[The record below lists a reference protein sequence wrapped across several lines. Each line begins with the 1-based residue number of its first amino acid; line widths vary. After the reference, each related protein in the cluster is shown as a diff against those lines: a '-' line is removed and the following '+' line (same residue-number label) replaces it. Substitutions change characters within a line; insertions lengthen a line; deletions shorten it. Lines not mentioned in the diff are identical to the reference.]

1 MADQVEIKEVEIKEA
16 IADPTA
22 LGITSFGLSLFV
34 LSFYNAG
41 IVGANAMSVIVPMAL
56 VTALI
61 HWFATW
67 YGFRKNELFT
77 AVVFGIYGMFWA
89 CYALINIG
97 VAAKLFELDATT
109 LLLFLIVYTIF
120 TFYVFIATLVT
131 NRIVIITLFFLL
143 IVFLLLDFGVA
154 GNNATLLKW
163 GGYVGMFDGLL
174 ALYIS
179 AMILLNTMYGKT
191 ILPAG
196 ILKK

>member
-1 MADQVEIKEVEIKEA
+1 VEEQVEFKEA

-41 IVGANAMSVIVPMAL
+41 IVGANALSVIVPMAL
-56 VTALI
+56 MTALI
-61 HWFATW
+61 HFFAMW

-97 VAAKLFELDATT
+97 VASKLFTIDATT
-109 LLLFLIVYTIF
+109 LLLFLIAYTIF
-120 TFYVFIATLVT
+120 TFYVFIATFVT
-131 NRIVIITLFFLL
+131 NKIVIYTLFVLL
-143 IVFLLLDFGVA
+143 ATFILLDIGAA
-154 GNNATLLKW
+154 GYPKIFVL
-163 GGYVGMFDGLL
+163 GGYVGMLDGLL

-191 ILPAG
+191 VLPAG
-196 ILKK
+196 ELKR

>member
-1 MADQVEIKEVEIKEA
+1 VEEQVEFKEA

-41 IVGANAMSVIVPMAL
+41 IVGANALSVIVPMAL

-61 HWFATW
+61 HFFTMW

-89 CYALINIG
+89 CYAIINIG
-97 VAAKLFELDATT
+97 VASNLFTIDATT
-109 LLLFLIVYTIF
+109 LLLFLIAYTIF
-120 TFYVFIATLVT
+120 TFYVFIATFMT
-131 NRIVIITLFFLL
+131 NKIVIYTLFVLL
-143 IVFLLLDFGVA
+143 ATFILLDIGAA
-154 GNNATLLKW
+154 GYPKVFVL
-163 GGYVGMFDGLL
+163 GGYVGMLDGLM

-179 AMILLNTMYGKT
+179 AMILLNTMFGKT

-196 ILKK
+196 ELSK